1 MSTRILGRIALL
13 CGGSLIAA
21 TAATAQAQV
30 ADSTAPQPQDETVT
44 TDADL
49 PPPERVIVVTG
60 TQIQGAKINDVLPV
74 TVVDEVDIQN
84 IAGTSGDD
92 LFRAIPQAGSVAFN
106 EQNDVTQ
113 NNARGDVASINL
125 RDLGTGNTLVLI
137 NGRRMVLSPGFQTE
151 LLVPVVSS
159 DANEIA
165 PGSVRRLEVL
175 RDGASAIYGADAVAG
190 VVNTVLR
197 GNRRGGFIEG
207 EWRASDGTSL
217 YSVNLNGGYGFD
229 FAQGRANFTVYGS
242 YFHENGL
249 PSSAR
254 PYSADDNRLPLVEG
268 TDFEGDTQF
277 NNRNTFGPFGQF
289 DIQAPSSRTPIRD
302 DDFYLQ
308 PDTFPGCRLDFGD
321 GLCARN
327 GTTPTPDVRYN
338 RAFGTSLISEK
349 TRYNA
354 AALFS
359 YEFSN
364 SLEAYFE
371 GTYYRSES
379 SRNITPA
386 AILSAVPVGISRDA
400 YWNPF
405 GAETLPDG
413 SPNPNRLP
421 GTTIASEGADL
432 IMERYRFV
440 DVGPRTVDV
449 DKDTY
454 RLVAGLRGNFGDW
467 DFDTGFVYSEAKLT
481 DLEGNRVSLTLMQ
494 EAINRSTP
502 DAYNPFNGGCV
513 TGDPGEGDCTPN
525 PQSVIDPFVIDVFR
539 RGGTSLA
546 LGDFKVSNSSL
557 FALPGGDVG
566 LAAGIEWRRET
577 FFDDR
582 DPRLDGT
589 ITWTDSVT
597 GVFNESDV
605 AGTSPSPDTSGSRE
619 VWSAFAEAF
628 VPLVSEDMDIPLIE
642 ALNLQLAGRMEHFAD
657 IDETAIVPRVA
668 ASWTVI
674 SGVTFRGAWSQ
685 GFRAPNLVQVNDAG
699 TTRSNTR
706 DDFVI
711 CQAQV
716 EKGIIDDL
724 GVCPGAGVIS
734 FRSGSEQLEPEDSTS
749 INLGIVLEPA
759 FLPGLTLTADY
770 WRVEQRGLVGTFGDD
785 NAIALDLLRRLS
797 GGVNPAVVR
806 ADPTQEEI
814 DLFAGT
820 SLSPAGEILLVN
832 DPYLNL
838 DSRVSKG
845 WDFGLFYNVPDFGL
859 GKFRLRFNAARLESF
874 VQSAGPDAQELI
886 DAVVT
891 GALPPEV
898 RIDGLG
904 ELLEIEGRPKWRFS
918 GSVNWGSGPV
928 DVALFANYV
937 GEVWDT
943 SVSRNDPIVSDD
955 PNANFYRVDDFL
967 TFNTAISYT
976 IRNDTAL
983 DGTRLRFGINNL
995 FDKDPPLADETYGYL
1010 SALHTP
1016 RGRQFR
1022 VELRKSF

>member
-1 MSTRILGRIALL
+1 MSTRILGRLALM

-21 TAATAQAQV
+21 SAVHAQDVAAPPV
-30 ADSTAPQPQDETVT
+30 ADASIDAPR
-44 TDADL
+44 A
-49 PPPERVIVVTG
+49 EREIVVTG

-92 LFRAIPQAGSVAFN
+92 LFRAIPQAGAVAFN
-106 EQNDVTQ
+106 EQNDVTS
-113 NNARGDVASINL
+113 NNVRGDVASINL

-137 NGRRMVLSPGFQTE
+137 NGRRMVLNPGFQTE

-165 PGSVRRLEVL
+165 PGSVRRIEVL

-197 GNRRGGFIEG
+197 GNRTGGFVEA
-207 EWRASDGTSL
+207 EWRGSDGTSL
-217 YSVNLNGGYGFD
+217 YSTNISGGYGFD
-229 FAQGRANFTVYGS
+229 FAGGRANLTVYGG

-254 PYSADDNRLPLVEG
+254 PYSADDDKTPLLVG

-289 DIQAPSSRTPIRD
+289 DIQAPSSRTPIGD

-308 PDTFPGCRLDFGD
+308 PSTFPGCRLDFGN

-327 GTTPTPDVRYN
+327 GTTPTQDVRYN
-338 RAFGTSLISEK
+338 RAFGTTLISEK

-354 AALFS
+354 AALLN
-359 YEFSN
+359 YELTN

-386 AILSAVPVGISRDA
+386 AILSAVPVGISRNA

-405 GAETLPDG
+405 GPVTFPNG
-413 SPNPNRLP
+413 TPNPNRLP
-421 GTTIASEGADL
+421 GTTIAATGADV

-440 DVGPRTVDV
+440 DVGNRTVDV

-454 RLVAGLRGNFGDW
+454 RLVAGLRGNFGSW
-467 DFDTGFVYSEAKLT
+467 DFDTGFVYSEAKSS
-481 DLEGNRVSLTLMQ
+481 DIEGNRVSLTLMQ

-513 TGDPGEGDCTPN
+513 IGDPGQGDCTPN
-525 PQSVIDPFVIDVFR
+525 PESAIEPFRIDVFR

-546 LGDFKVSNSSL
+546 LADFKVSRSDL
-557 FALPGGDVG
+557 FSLPGGDVG
-566 LAAGIEWRRET
+566 VAAGVEWRRET

-597 GVFNESDV
+597 GVFDGSDV
-605 AGTSPSPDTSGSRE
+605 AGTSASPDTSGSRE
-619 VWSAFAEAF
+619 VWSAFAEVF

-642 ALNLQLAGRMEHFAD
+642 ALNFQLAGRAEHFAD
-657 IDETAIVPRVA
+657 IDETAVVPRVA
-668 ASWTVI
+668 ASWTTI
-674 SGVTFRGAWSQ
+674 PGVTFRGAWSQ

-716 EKGIIDDL
+716 EQGIISDL

-734 FRSGSEQLEPEDSTS
+734 FRSGTDQLQPEDSTS
-749 INLGIVLEPA
+749 INLGLVLEPK
-759 FLPGLTLTADY
+759 FIRGLTLTADY
-770 WRVEQRGLVGTFGDD
+770 WRVKQRGLVGTFGDD
-785 NAIALDLLRRLS
+785 NAIALDLLRRLNGS
-797 GGVNPAVVR
+797 SNPNVVR
-806 ADPTQEEI
+806 ADPTQEEL

-820 SLSPAGEILLVN
+820 SLAAAGEILFVN

-838 DSRVSKG
+838 DSRTSKG
-845 WDFGLFYNVPDFGL
+845 WDFGLFYNVPDFGI

-874 VQSAGPDAQELI
+874 VQSAGTDGQELLDGI
-886 DAVVT
+886 AAGV
-891 GALPPEV
+891 LPPEV
-898 RIDGLG
+898 VIGGLG

-918 GSVNWGSGPV
+918 GSVNWESGPV
-928 DVALFANYV
+928 DVSLFANYV
-937 GEVWDT
+937 GEVWNT
-943 SVSRNDPIVSDD
+943 SVTRDVPIVSDD
-955 PNANFYRVDDFL
+955 PNANFYRVNDFL

-976 IRNDTAL
+976 IENDTAL
-983 DGTRLRFGINNL
+983 DGTRLRLGINNL
-995 FDKDPPLADETYGYL
+995 FDKDPPLADDTYGYL

-1016 RGRQFR
+1016 RGRVFR